1 MPPGAVTS
9 LNEDRGLM
17 SKLLIEFLEDEA
29 GQSVVEYSLLLT
41 LIGASSVFMMTMM
54 GLSISRMMGM
64 SDVTVQNY
72 TSWAFEKFRT
82 K

>member
-1 MPPGAVTS
+1 MKKILT
-9 LNEDRGLM
+9 
-17 SKLLIEFLEDEA
+17 EFLEDEA

-41 LIGASSVFMMTMM
+41 LIGASSVFMLTMM

-72 TSWAFEKFRT
+72 TTWAYEKFRT
-82 K
+82 NK

>member
-1 MPPGAVTS
+1 MKEFV
-9 LNEDRGLM
+9 
-17 SKLLIEFLEDEA
+17 IEFIKDEA

-82 K
+82 T

>member
-1 MPPGAVTS
+1 MKKILTEI
-9 LNEDRGLM
+9 LT
-17 SKLLIEFLEDEA
+17 EFLEDEA

-41 LIGASSVFMMTMM
+41 LIGASSVFMLTMM

-72 TSWAFEKFRT
+72 TTWAYEKFRT
-82 K
+82 NK

>member
-1 MPPGAVTS
+1 MKKILT
-9 LNEDRGLM
+9 
-17 SKLLIEFLEDEA
+17 EFLEDEA

-41 LIGASSVFMMTMM
+41 LIGASTVFMLTMM

-72 TSWAFEKFRT
+72 TNWAYEKFRT
-82 K
+82 NK

>member
-1 MPPGAVTS
+1 MK
-9 LNEDRGLM
+9 EI
-17 SKLLIEFLEDEA
+17 LIEFLRDEA

-41 LIGASSVFMMTMM
+41 LIGASSVFMLTMM

-72 TSWAFEKFRT
+72 TNWAYEKFKT

>member
-1 MPPGAVTS
+1 MKEFV
-9 LNEDRGLM
+9 
-17 SKLLIEFLEDEA
+17 IEFIKDEA

>member
-1 MPPGAVTS
+1 MK
-9 LNEDRGLM
+9 EF
-17 SKLLIEFLEDEA
+17 LIEFVKDEA

-41 LIGASSVFMMTMM
+41 LIGASSVFMLTMM
-54 GLSISRMMGM
+54 GLSITRMMGVT
-64 SDVTVQNY
+64 DITVQNY

>member
-1 MPPGAVTS
+1 MK
-9 LNEDRGLM
+9 E
-17 SKLLIEFLEDEA
+17 LLIEFLRDEA

-41 LIGASSVFMMTMM
+41 LIGASTVFMLTMM
-54 GLSISRMMGM
+54 GLSITRMIGM

-72 TSWAFEKFRT
+72 TSWAFEKFRA

>member
-1 MPPGAVTS
+1 MKKILTEI
-9 LNEDRGLM
+9 LT
-17 SKLLIEFLEDEA
+17 EFLEDEA

-41 LIGASSVFMMTMM
+41 LIGASSVFMLTMM

-72 TSWAFEKFRT
+72 TNWAYEKFRT
-82 K
+82 NK

>member
-1 MPPGAVTS
+1 MKEIV
-9 LNEDRGLM
+9 
-17 SKLLIEFLEDEA
+17 IEFLKDEA

-41 LIGASSVFMMTMM
+41 LIGASTVFMLTMM

-72 TSWAFEKFRT
+72 TNWAYEKFKT

>member
-1 MPPGAVTS
+1 MKKILT
-9 LNEDRGLM
+9 
-17 SKLLIEFLEDEA
+17 EFLEDEA

-41 LIGASSVFMMTMM
+41 LIGASTVFMLTMM

-72 TSWAFEKFRT
+72 TTWAYEKFRT
-82 K
+82 NK

>member
-1 MPPGAVTS
+1 MKEFV
-9 LNEDRGLM
+9 
-17 SKLLIEFLEDEA
+17 IEFVKDEA

>member
-1 MPPGAVTS
+1 MKKV
-9 LNEDRGLM
+9 
-17 SKLLIEFLEDEA
+17 LIEFLRDEA

-41 LIGASSVFMMTMM
+41 LIGASSVFMLTMM

-72 TSWAFEKFRT
+72 TNWAYEKFKT

>member
-1 MPPGAVTS
+1 MK
-9 LNEDRGLM
+9 EF
-17 SKLLIEFLEDEA
+17 LIEFLRDEA

-41 LIGASSVFMMTMM
+41 LIGASTVFMLTMM
-54 GLSISRMMGM
+54 GLSITRMIGM

-72 TSWAFEKFRT
+72 TSWAFEKFRA